1 MNLVKVVNLD
11 SGKCFFP
18 FTMLLVEGSS
28 ETGLFR
34 HLSNHVFWSPSVKK
48 YIHYEGQFFLK
59 VFKIESK
66 FRKRK
71 KKFRIYF
78 WFWDNF
84 IWKCCYKFS
93 LIRSEYLL
101 SALNASRNS
110 PMILDISQRNFKPQ
124 LYSQR
129 SINMVKDVSFRFE
142 NCFGPFTVLL
152 VEGSSETGLFRNLSN
167 HVFWSP

>member
-1 MNLVKVVNLD
+1 MESVSSRLPCCLLKRRLKWDFLD
-11 SGKCFFP
+11 IYP
-18 FTMLLVEGSS
+18 FT
-28 ETGLFR
+28 LFGAR
-34 HLSNHVFWSPSVKK
+34 KLKNTSAMRVNFFWKC
-48 YIHYEGQFFLK
+48 LK
-59 VFKIESK
+59 LNLNLENA
-66 FRKRK
+66 K
-71 KKFRIYF
+71 KKFRNCF
-78 WFWDNF
+78 WLWDNF
-84 IWKCCYKFS
+84 ILKCCYKFS

-110 PMILDISQRNFKPQ
+110 PKILDISQRDFKPQ

-167 HVFWSP
+167 HVF